1 MKSTFLRY
9 VSHEMRSPLAVAI
22 AYLQFMIED
31 SSSKVLPI
39 QFLEN
44 SKQALSSCEAAV
56 LVLND
61 VLSYEAIMAGKFS
74 VSCDYVPVVSAIQ
87 QSCRAVSGAAF
98 AKQINFTFED
108 RIPLTHGGYFVYV
121 DVPKLNQVIRNLIVN
136 AVKFTSFG
144 GSIAVVLSFDNN
156 PLISEPPGHINR
168 KVQPS
173 DIVPCGHFIIDIT
186 DDGIGI
192 AAEDLEKVFGQFVQ
206 FDANNLQGTPYL
218 ILKVLPIFF
227 RHLFNRF
234 I

>member
-1 MKSTFLRY
+1 M
-9 VSHEMRSPLAVAI
+9 VI

-31 SSSKVLPI
+31 SSSKVIPI

-56 LVLND
+56 LVLDD
-61 VLSYEAIMAGKFS
+61 VLSYEAIMTGKFS
-74 VSCDYVPVVSAIQ
+74 VSCSYVPVVSAIQ
-87 QSCRAVSGAAF
+87 QSCNAVSGATF

-108 RIPLTHGGYFVYV
+108 RVPLTHGGYLVYI
-121 DVPKLNQVIRNLIVN
+121 DVPKLNQVIRNLVVN

-144 GSIAVVLSFDNN
+144 GSIAVVISFDDT

-173 DIVPCGHFIIDIT
+173 DIVPCGHFIIDII

-192 AAEDLEKVFGQFVQ
+192 AAEDLEKVFRQFVQ
-206 FDANNLQGTPYL
+206 FDANNLQGN
-218 ILKVLPIFF
+218 
-227 RHLFNRF
+227 LFLRMP
-234 I
+234 